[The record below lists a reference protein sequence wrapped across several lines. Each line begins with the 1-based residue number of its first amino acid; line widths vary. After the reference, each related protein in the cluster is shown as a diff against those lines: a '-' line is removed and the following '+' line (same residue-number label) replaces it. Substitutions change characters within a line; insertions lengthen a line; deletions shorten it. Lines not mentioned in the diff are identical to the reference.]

1 MVDDDGWEDNAAGTW
16 AEESCWSQKRE
27 QEEELSKEFEKNV
40 ALTEESYNPDG
51 NGDSQGTKHEYPSR
65 PFAED
70 CPFYLRTG
78 YCKFGFCC
86 KFNHPVRGDF
96 QGLKEN
102 ERGGFVGQ
110 HLGQIQCKFY
120 QSTGGCKH
128 GEACRFKH
136 SIEKSE
142 ESKGEGL
149 MEKTVQIQCK
159 FYQRTEGCKHG
170 EACRFSHSTEKSE
183 NPLPFSGANGMKES
197 KGGSLV
203 EMTGLIGCKY
213 HLSAGGC
220 KYGNSCKFSHSKEK
234 PQTYIK
240 KSEKA
245 SPELN
250 FLGLPIRVH
259 EIECPFYMRN
269 GSCAYGVDCRFNH
282 PDPVADEGSDPFNEA
297 SDPASR
303 SWSPDIISR
312 KTVPNLDNHSF
323 HPHWML
329 KSKFNSLQGSVYPQ
343 AKAELPLSSP
353 ALGNLTK
360 TADTSTYHQFNEFP
374 ERPGE
379 PLCDYF
385 MKTGNC
391 KYRSACKFHHPKNGD
406 GKSPVCTW

>member
-1 MVDDDGWEDNAAGTW
+1 M
-16 AEESCWSQKRE
+16 K
-27 QEEELSKEFEKNV
+27 
-40 ALTEESYNPDG
+40 
-51 NGDSQGTKHEYPSR
+51 
-65 PFAED
+65 
-70 CPFYLRTG
+70 
-78 YCKFGFCC
+78 
-86 KFNHPVRGDF
+86 
-96 QGLKEN
+96 
-102 ERGGFVGQ
+102 
-110 HLGQIQCKFY
+110 
-120 QSTGGCKH
+120 
-128 GEACRFKH
+128 
-136 SIEKSE
+136 

-159 FYQRTEGCKHG
+159 FYQGTEGCKHG
-170 EACRFSHSTEKSE
+170 EACRFSHSMEKSE
-183 NPLPFSGANGMKES
+183 NPLPFSGVNGMKES

-220 KYGNSCKFSHSKEK
+220 KYGNTCKFSHSKEK

-282 PDPVADEGSDPFNEA
+282 PDPVADEGSDHFNEA
-297 SDPASR
+297 SNPASR
-303 SWSPDIISR
+303 SWSPNIISR

-343 AKAELPLSSP
+343 AKAELALSSP